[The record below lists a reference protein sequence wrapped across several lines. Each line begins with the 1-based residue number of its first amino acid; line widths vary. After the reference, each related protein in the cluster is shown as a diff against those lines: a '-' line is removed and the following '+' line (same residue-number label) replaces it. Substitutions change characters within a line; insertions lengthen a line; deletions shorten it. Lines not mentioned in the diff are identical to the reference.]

1 LFGWRFG
8 AALILQN
15 LRLISLAVIRSGI
28 VQATLFEFRN
38 RWWIF
43 AGLFSVA
50 FLAYAIDQMNT
61 GQAIGNWISQHSS
74 IHVTDNTFR
83 IIFGCAALLQFL
95 AAFLRTWGT
104 SYLQAEVM
112 SDSRIHTEKLLADGP
127 YRYVRNP
134 LYLGNII
141 MAIAIGVMA
150 SRVGFMILVVGMFI
164 FTLRLLLREE
174 AELAKDQSESYL
186 RYCAAVPR
194 LLPSPWP
201 RVPAAGNPAHWLQGF
216 RAELMYWLMAVAL
229 GGFAITLKILVFWI
243 GFALAMSSTWL
254 YKGPKTKHDSAAL

>member
-1 LFGWRFG
+1 M
-8 AALILQN
+8 
-15 LRLISLAVIRSGI
+15 
-28 VQATLFEFRN
+28 QATLFEFRN

-50 FLAYAIDQMNT
+50 CLAYAIDHMNM
-61 GQAIGNWISQHSS
+61 GQAIGYWISG
-74 IHVTDNTFR
+74 INVTDNTYR
-83 IIFGCAALLQFL
+83 IIFGCAALLQVL
-95 AAFLRTWGT
+95 CAFLRTWGT
-104 SYLQAEVM
+104 SYLRAEVM
-112 SDSRIHTEKLLADGP
+112 SDTRIHTEKLLADGP
-127 YRYVRNP
+127 YRHVRNP

-150 SRVGFMILVVGMFI
+150 SRVGFVILTVGIFI

-174 AELAKDQSESYL
+174 AELAKDQGEAYL

-201 RVPAAGNPAHWLQGF
+201 RVPAAGNQAHWLQGF

-229 GGFAITLKILVFWI
+229 GGFAITLKILVYWI
-243 GFALAMSSTWL
+243 GFALAMSSAWV
-254 YKGPKTKHDSAAL
+254 YKGPERKHDSASV